1 MPGQDIAPGRKSV
14 TYRPLSLA
22 AVGHCIRETSV
33 VGLEVWEWTHNGL
46 YVWEWTT
53 GHFEYGLWRPV

>member
-1 MPGQDIAPGRKSV
+1 MMPGQDIAPGRKSV

-33 VGLEVWEWTHNGL
+33 VGLEV
-46 YVWEWTT
+46 
-53 GHFEYGLWRPV
+53 